1 MKWIKSGIFLAV
13 ILSLALAA
21 PAPAADENSL
31 RLPKSSFPLNYD
43 ITLTT
48 KVHTG
53 QRSFNGVVKIEIEIS
68 EETNVIT
75 LHNRQLQV
83 QSVSFR
89 DERGVEVNVVQSDD
103 KAKEFLVIT
112 STSRTFRP
120 AERYTIE
127 IKYLGQLQSGTSGFY
142 RSSYKVGTVTRY
154 LKLISGYR

>member
-1 MKWIKSGIFLAV
+1 MTWIKRGIFLAV
-13 ILSLALAA
+13 ILPFALAA
-21 PAPAADENSL
+21 PTPAADENSL

-48 KVHTG
+48 QVHTG

-83 QSVSFR
+83 QSVSLK
-89 DERGVEVNVVQSDD
+89 DEGGNEVSVVPSDD
-103 KAKEFLVIT
+103 KAKEFLIIT
-112 STSRTFRP
+112 STSRTFKP

-127 IKYLGQLQSGTSGFY
+127 IKYLGLLQTGTSGFY
-142 RSSYKVGTVTRY
+142 RSSYRVGTVTRY
-154 LKLISGYR
+154 